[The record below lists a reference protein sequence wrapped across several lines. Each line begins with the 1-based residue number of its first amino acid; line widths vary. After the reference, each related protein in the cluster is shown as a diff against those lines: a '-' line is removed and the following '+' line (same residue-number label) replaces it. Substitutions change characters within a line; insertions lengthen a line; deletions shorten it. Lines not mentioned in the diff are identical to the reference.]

1 MKEIDRILDQH
12 SRAYNGDAW
21 HGDPLMKV
29 LDGIT
34 AQQAAAHPIKHAH
47 SIWEIVNHLR
57 AWRGAVPIRLQGKVK
72 ELHGAEDWPPVTDT
86 SDSAWRNCLRDL
98 EEKTES
104 YLNALRAFPET
115 KLADLVPA
123 RDHSFY
129 VLLHGMV
136 QHDLYHAGQISLLKK
151 AVG

>member
-29 LDGIT
+29 LDGVT

-104 YLNALRAFPET
+104 YLNAVRAFPET

>member
-1 MKEIDRILDQH
+1 MNEIDRILDQH

-21 HGDPLMKV
+21 HGDPLMKILAGV
-29 LDGIT
+29 T
-34 AQQAAAHPIKHAH
+34 AQQAAAHPIKSAN

-72 ELHGAEDWPPVTDT
+72 ELEGVEDWPPVTDT
-86 SDSAWRNCLRDL
+86 SEVAWRNCIGDL
-98 EEKTES
+98 QARTDA
-104 YLNALRAFPET
+104 YLAAVKAFPEE
-115 KLADLVPA
+115 KLGKLVPA

-136 QHDLYHAGQISLLKK
+136 QHDLYHAGQIASLKK
-151 AVG
+151 AAS